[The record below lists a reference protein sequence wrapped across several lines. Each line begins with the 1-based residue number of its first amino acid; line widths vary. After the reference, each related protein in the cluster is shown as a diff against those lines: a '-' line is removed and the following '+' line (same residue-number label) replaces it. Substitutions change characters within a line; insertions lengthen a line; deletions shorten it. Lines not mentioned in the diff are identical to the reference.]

1 MKAIKVIFTMLILF
15 TLFIIVGCRISG
27 GVYKGIM
34 IERYKKEDN
43 VILRSRDFKVTN
55 YWDAAGNTGY
65 RVEYVGNKKLRSNYF
80 TVDYQMVVDAD
91 SLPGGIYEIGEKE
104 YIINNLLY
112 DKSKGNNFEK
122 IDKYI
127 QDNKERIFKIFL
139 EEDWQYGVDIK
150 IKLNILGSIDFYKKK
165 EEFYDFE
172 GQNIKIVDNAIEEI
186 ETFNSNYYN
195 LRYKHEKLFFNKL
208 IKFENI
214 NWDKY
219 MSYMGDYPILRIVIF
234 VDRGDESPI
243 MNEITVDDPKEKVEK
258 LKEFYKELEQF
269 YNTDTFRF
277 VIRDSELF

>member
-1 MKAIKVIFTMLILF
+1 M
-15 TLFIIVGCRISG
+15 
-27 GVYKGIM
+27 
-34 IERYKKEDN
+34 
-43 VILRSRDFKVTN
+43 RSRDFKVTN
-55 YWDAAGNTGY
+55 YLDEAGYTGY

-150 IKLNILGSIDFYKKK
+150 IKLNILGSIDFDKKK

-172 GQNIKIVDNAIEEI
+172 GQNIKIVDNSIEEI
-186 ETFNSNYYN
+186 ETFNSNYYD
-195 LRYKHEKLFFNKL
+195 LRDEREKLFFNKL

-214 NWDKY
+214 NWNKY

-234 VDRGDESPI
+234 EDRGVDPEDKSPI
-243 MNEITVDDPKEKVEK
+243 MNEITVDSPKETVEK

>member
-1 MKAIKVIFTMLILF
+1 
-15 TLFIIVGCRISG
+15 
-27 GVYKGIM
+27 
-34 IERYKKEDN
+34 
-43 VILRSRDFKVTN
+43 
-55 YWDAAGNTGY
+55 
-65 RVEYVGNKKLRSNYF
+65 
-80 TVDYQMVVDAD
+80 MVVDAD

-139 EEDWQYGVDIK
+139 EEDWQYGVDIE
-150 IKLNILGSIDFYKKK
+150 IKLNILGSIDFDKKK

-172 GQNIKIVDNAIEEI
+172 GQNIKIVDNSIEEI
-186 ETFNSNYYN
+186 ETFNSNYYD
-195 LRYKHEKLFFNKL
+195 LRYEREKLFFNKL

-234 VDRGDESPI
+234 VDRGYESPI